1 MIRYYL
7 DDRMRNTAQAG
18 EQIKYRLFAHI
29 DNCNFWAVEWLQ
41 DQSRAQSV
49 VTDLNAG
56 IISELVKE
64 ACGPL
69 KEITADEIRD
79 RFASFG
85 DYIIRCVGGFRS
97 YMTWI
102 APEPEVSGIALNVQL
117 RENSIPPQQKS
128 P

>member
-18 EQIKYRLFAHI
+18 EKIKYRLFAHI
-29 DNCNFWAVEWLQ
+29 DNSNFWAVEWLQ
-41 DQSRAQSV
+41 DESMAQTV

-56 IISELVKE
+56 IISELVRE

-69 KEITADEIRD
+69 TEISPAEIRN

-97 YMTWI
+97 YMNWI
-102 APEPEVSGIALNVQL
+102 VPEPEISGIALNIQL
-117 RENSIPPQQKS
+117 SGNSIPPHQKS